1 MAYFIGLVA
10 FFMILDIVQ
19 RVYNKHKEKV
29 GRRPWSEY

>member
-10 FFMILDIVQ
+10 LLMVFDICQ
-19 RVYNKHKEKV
+19 RIYHKHKEKV